1 MAKYDFSIRYYG
13 NALEDGRI
21 PIKDLAPSLLALS
34 ESFHEIQKISNP
46 NEPELSLDIKATSEG
61 SFIVDLLLSNGKD
74 LLNQAIS
81 LLTNKE
87 NEAVLNLASYVSIF
101 LAAIPLIKKLK
112 SHKMTNQYENKDG
125 HTTLTFDDNSSI
137 TVTNEVVESCKSIT
151 FRKSVRKFV
160 QPLENEGIEGI
171 DYYHSKEETY
181 TILKE
186 DYSLFEVPQTK
197 NKELEPTISEV
208 YLQIINVAFEH
219 GKWKFSDG
227 TNQFFASI
235 EDEEFIA
242 AVEKNQQQFGSTD
255 TLRVILQNNQQLTSN
270 GLKSEFV
277 VTKVLE
283 HLKGAQ
289 QIALDLE

>member
-1 MAKYDFSIRYYG
+1 
-13 NALEDGRI
+13 
-21 PIKDLAPSLLALS
+21 
-34 ESFHEIQKISNP
+34 
-46 NEPELSLDIKATSEG
+46 
-61 SFIVDLLLSNGKD
+61 
-74 LLNQAIS
+74 
-81 LLTNKE
+81 
-87 NEAVLNLASYVSIF
+87 
-101 LAAIPLIKKLK
+101 
-112 SHKMTNQYENKDG
+112 
-125 HTTLTFDDNSSI
+125 
-137 TVTNEVVESCKSIT
+137 
-151 FRKSVRKFV
+151 
-160 QPLENEGIEGI
+160 
-171 DYYHSKEETY
+171 

>member
-101 LAAIPLIKKLK
+101 FSSHPPHKK
-112 SHKMTNQYENKDG
+112 N
-125 HTTLTFDDNSSI
+125 
-137 TVTNEVVESCKSIT
+137 
-151 FRKSVRKFV
+151 
-160 QPLENEGIEGI
+160 
-171 DYYHSKEETY
+171 
-181 TILKE
+181 
-186 DYSLFEVPQTK
+186 
-197 NKELEPTISEV
+197 
-208 YLQIINVAFEH
+208 
-219 GKWKFSDG
+219 
-227 TNQFFASI
+227 
-235 EDEEFIA
+235 
-242 AVEKNQQQFGSTD
+242 
-255 TLRVILQNNQQLTSN
+255 
-270 GLKSEFV
+270 
-277 VTKVLE
+277 
-283 HLKGAQ
+283 
-289 QIALDLE
+289 